1 MDQSKSVLRIL
12 ELAIQIFCLDR
23 VTNALFFKTSL
34 PNQLQFIHKSLLEPG
49 SKSPFKDANFG
60 GFPQLGNPEWH
71 ELYELVT
78 RLAQDR
84 NICCV
89 CDHTNKDVSRA
100 THDDEFSYDA
110 RVKGLCA
117 DCSAEGI

>member
-1 MDQSKSVLRIL
+1 MINGLKKKNMQERARK
-12 ELAIQIFCLDR
+12 IFCLN
-23 VTNALFFKTSL
+23 TNFFDMTLKK
-34 PNQLQFIHKSLLEPG
+34 QLQFIYNCFFNPDLN
-49 SKSPFKDANFG
+49 SPFRTANFG

-78 RLAQDR
+78 SLAQEH

-89 CDHTNKDVSRA
+89 CNYPNKDVSRA

-117 DCSAEGI
+117 NCSNEGI